1 MRWQTN
7 YQRRIQ
13 APMIEHREDMAEK
26 FAGTHSE
33 KICPVS
39 AFGVGVAE
47 KLFMMPRRIKK
58 KSLTKRPNFKRGFL
72 MPPKMMGIVV
82 EEKKSEYEECI
93 EKLEFINETCDAV
106 MAYLQV
112 VQLRLEAKK

>member
-1 MRWQTN
+1 
-7 YQRRIQ
+7 
-13 APMIEHREDMAEK
+13 MAEK

-47 KLFMMPRRIKK
+47 KLFLVPRRMKK
-58 KSLTKRPNFKRGFL
+58 KSLTRNFKRGFS
-72 MPPKMMGIVV
+72 MPKKIKGIVV
-82 EEKKSEYEECI
+82 DKKKSEYEECI